1 MPMVHLSFS
10 LEELWL
16 RDETEQ
22 SQQGVRCVSRDYRGR
37 SLWGSICSR
46 LCGRAMRRGLL
57 GGCFHTD
64 RIACSLRGDKRNV
77 QIGLTSRMYLTSR
90 MCGLVVASH
99 GRFLRFWLWLCVRT
113 SGGGAAEY

>member
-1 MPMVHLSFS
+1 MPMVHLSFL
-10 LEELWL
+10 LEVLWL

-77 QIGLTSRMYLTSR
+77 QIGFTSRVWLTNR
-90 MCGLVVASH
+90 MFRLALASH
-99 GRFLRFWLWLCVRT
+99 V
-113 SGGGAAEY
+113 